1 MTDSKHHTKLTA
13 LERDLIA
20 VWRGAGL
27 SLREIARRLGRSHS
41 TIIDELRRN
50 SFRGLD
56 RTHYVAIHAHAKAV
70 KRAKASRRRQP
81 LKDEATFAAVI
92 AKLHRGWSPEVI
104 AGRLRR
110 NFGRTILCHE
120 TIYRFIYSDH
130 PKAKE
135 LKLWEYLPR
144 KQQRRRERNGSKPH
158 RIRIP
163 DRVSIQQRPQ
173 PATLRIQLGHW
184 EGDTMEGRRRDKDGI
199 QVEVERLARKILA
212 SKVNRVAAAET
223 LEAQRRNFAG
233 IPQSL
238 RRTITFDNGREN
250 VSHHRLHALGLATY
264 FTDGYAA
271 WQKGSVEHA
280 IGLIRR
286 YLPKGTSLKTVTQEE
301 LDDIV
306 EEINTRPRKVLNYNT
321 PNEVFRAYLDR

>member
-1 MTDSKHHTKLTA
+1 
-13 LERDLIA
+13 
-20 VWRGAGL
+20 
-27 SLREIARRLGRSHS
+27 
-41 TIIDELRRN
+41 
-50 SFRGLD
+50 LD

-144 KQQRRRERNGSKPH
+144 KQQRRRERNGRKPH

-184 EGDTMEGRRRDKDGI
+184 EGDTVIGSDKHAC
-199 QVEVERLARKILA
+199 VLTLVERRSGFAVIKKLTARTA
-212 SKVNRVAAAET
+212 EQATWAAVHAIAEHR
-223 LEAQRRNFAG
+223 EN
-233 IPQSL
+233 I
-238 RRTITFDNGREN
+238 RTITFDNGTEFH
-250 VSHHRLHALGLATY
+250 SY
-264 FTDGYAA
+264 
-271 WQKGSVEHA
+271 
-280 IGLIRR
+280 
-286 YLPKGTSLKTVTQEE
+286 
-301 LDDIV
+301 
-306 EEINTRPRKVLNYNT
+306 KVL
-321 PNEVFRAYLDR
+321 ED